1 MRKDFGKKTWLYP
14 MPVFV
19 VAAYDGEGT
28 PNAMV
33 AAWGGIYTD
42 DTIGIC
48 LSEGHKTT
56 KNILA
61 TRAFTVSMATA
72 TQVVPCDYVGIAS
85 DNKVPDKLARAG
97 FHTVKSQHVNAPL
110 IEELPMAVEC
120 ELVSYDQE
128 SNFLVGN
135 IINVSADE
143 SILTDGKIDIAKLQ
157 PITYDPVN
165 HGYYTIGKKAGNA
178 FADGKQL
185 KEK

>member
-19 VAAYDGEGT
+19 VAAYDSEGT
-28 PNAMV
+28 ANAMV

-72 TQVVPCDYVGIAS
+72 TQVAPCDYVGIAS
-85 DNKVPDKLARAG
+85 GNKVPDKLARAG

-165 HGYYTIGKKAGNA
+165 HGYYTIGEKAGNA
-178 FADGKQL
+178 FADGKLL

>member
-48 LSEGHKTT
+48 LSKGHKTT

-72 TQVVPCDYVGIAS
+72 SRVASCDYVGIVS
-85 DNKVPDKLARAG
+85 GNKVPDKLARAG

-165 HGYYTIGKKAGNA
+165 HGYYTIGEKAGNA

>member
-72 TQVVPCDYVGIAS
+72 SRVAPCDYVGIVS
-85 DNKVPDKLARAG
+85 GNKVPDKLTRAG
-97 FHTVKSQHVNAPL
+97 FHAVKSQHVNAPL
-110 IEELPMAVEC
+110 IEELPMTLEC

-165 HGYYTIGKKAGNA
+165 HGYYTIGEKVGNA
-178 FADGKQL
+178 FADGKLL

>member
-72 TQVVPCDYVGIAS
+72 SWVVPCDYVGIAS
-85 DNKVPDKLARAG
+85 GNKVPDKLARAG

-143 SILTDGKIDIAKLQ
+143 SILTNGKIDIAKLQ
-157 PITYDPVN
+157 PITYNPVN
-165 HGYYTIGKKAGNA
+165 HGYYTIGEKAGNA
-178 FADGKQL
+178 FADGKLL